1 MGGSQK
7 GILARGFG
15 FLTRQED
22 AYSVNMVRRSIE
34 NFSNMLVQQYQSIY
48 LIALGANSIQVGLV
62 NSLAGVGTTITALPA
77 GWAVDRYGLKRAF
90 MFGTLFMAVGTLLF
104 GLANS
109 WVVTIPAMVIYTFA
123 GKINMTSCP
132 VVCGSTLAN
141 QDRAVGMQICDSLA
155 AVSGIV
161 APVVGAWVITA
172 AGGLNVVG
180 IRWVFFLQ
188 LGVLGAEFA
197 VIAWKFRN
205 PKARPTVAKG
215 GMLGRV
221 REVMSKGVAVK
232 RFLLYQSLGIVPLY
246 LNAIYVP
253 LYAAQVK
260 GADTFTLGGMA
271 TASLLVPLIL
281 SVPSGKLANK
291 FGRKVVVLSCLPLYC
306 LSLVVL
312 YLAPVAGAVPLM
324 AAGVFQG
331 FYTLGIV
338 TGNAIRAEI
347 VPIGLLGSWSGLLG
361 LFGGIVGIIV
371 PISAGLLWNVL
382 SPSYVIA
389 VLVVS
394 QLAASAVLLTVPE
407 SLGLKREA

>member
-1 MGGSQK
+1 MVSARK
-7 GILARGFG
+7 GILARGVG

-34 NFSNMLVQQYQSIY
+34 NFSNMLVQQYQSLY
-48 LIALGANSIQVGLV
+48 LIALGASSVQVGLV

-141 QDRAVGMQICDSLA
+141 PDRAVGMQICDSLA
-155 AVSGIV
+155 AVSGII
-161 APVVGAWVITA
+161 APVVGAWVITT
-172 AGGLNVVG
+172 AGGLNVDG
-180 IRWVFFLQ
+180 IRWVFVLQ

-197 VIAWKFRN
+197 VIALKFRN
-205 PKARPTVAKG
+205 PKARPSVATG
-215 GMLGRV
+215 GIAGRV
-221 REVMSKGVAVK
+221 REVMTKGVAVK
-232 RFLLYQSLGIVPLY
+232 RFLLYQSLGMVPLY
-246 LNAIYVP
+246 LNAIYIP

-260 GADTFTLGGMA
+260 RADTFTLGGMA

-281 SVPSGKLANK
+281 SVPSGRLADK

-312 YLAPVAGAVPLM
+312 YYAPEAGTIPLIVAGTL
-324 AAGVFQG
+324 QG

-361 LFGGIVGIIV
+361 LFGGVVGIIIPV
-371 PISAGLLWNVL
+371 SAGLLWNAL
-382 SPSYVIA
+382 SPAYVIA
-389 VLVVS
+389 ILVTS

-407 SLGLKREA
+407 SLRLKREV